1 MEEDGTKR
9 TGDDALLAGDAL
21 FTVNIVDAILRCD
34 GSGRTVLHAFGYLA
48 LSADNGHP
56 YDRVGIDYHHS
67 NRTLLGVIHPETVN
81 GTDQFANLASGTSF
95 SHDSQLPRHL
105 ILPVE
110 IVEFV

>member
-1 MEEDGTKR
+1 VEEDSAKR
-9 TGDDALLAGDAL
+9 TGDHALLTGDAL
-21 FTVNIVDAILRCD
+21 FTVNIINTIFRCD

-56 YDRVGIDYHHS
+56 YDRVRINHHDP
-67 NRTLLGVIHPETVN
+67 NRTLLGIVHTETVD

-95 SHDSQLPRHL
+95 SHDRQLPRHL